1 MNETQRTA
9 VGTSNGD
16 RQTAG
21 PADRFLERLAERL
34 GGKASVAAVYGEP
47 VERGGVTI
55 IPVARV
61 RWGFGGGSGSGGSQ
75 AGPGSGQGSGV
86 GGGGGVS
93 ASPVG
98 YIEIGNGG
106 TEFRRIHDPAHL
118 LVIGP
123 LILATGISVGLILRG
138 LRQVVQA
145 QSRGGL
151 LGGLHRP
158 ERLLGRLRGG
168 RGFAGRRG

>member
-1 MNETQRTA
+1 MNDMQRSA
-9 VGTSNGD
+9 VGPPNGD
-16 RQTAG
+16 LQAPG

-34 GGKASVAAVYGEP
+34 GGKASVTAVYGEP
-47 VERGGVTI
+47 VERGGVTV

-98 YIEIGNGG
+98 YIEIANGK
-106 TEFRRIHDPAHL
+106 TEFRRIHNAAHL
-118 LVIGP
+118 LVLAP
-123 LILATGISVGLILRG
+123 LILATGISLGLILRG
-138 LRQVVQA
+138 LRLVVQA

-158 ERLLGRLRGG
+158 EGPLGRLRGA
-168 RGFAGRRG
+168 RGLADHLR